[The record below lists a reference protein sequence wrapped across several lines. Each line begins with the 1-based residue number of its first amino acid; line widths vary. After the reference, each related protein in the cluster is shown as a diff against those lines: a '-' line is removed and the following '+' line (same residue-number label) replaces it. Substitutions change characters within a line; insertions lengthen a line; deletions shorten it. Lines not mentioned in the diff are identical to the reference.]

1 MCGAVLGVLK
11 HPDPNPC
18 DPPFAR
24 SKQGSWASRWQ
35 SNLQKDFYTPDFA
48 DRALWGHTSKTMSD
62 YVKKCRRRFD
72 RQFKE
77 DAVALVRNGRAQAEV
92 ARDLGV
98 SSGVLSTWV
107 QQVEAGQALS
117 AARALQG
124 QTPEQRELR
133 RLQQENDFL
142 RQQRDIL
149 KKALGICPVEMP
161 APASR

>member
-1 MCGAVLGVLK
+1 MKVVHGSEASSPSSYSSSSYSARGV
-11 HPDPNPC
+11 
-18 DPPFAR
+18 
-24 SKQGSWASRWQ
+24 
-35 SNLQKDFYTPDFA
+35 PDFA

-72 RQFKE
+72 RQCKE